1 MNEKII
7 NEASDRIEKYAWGL
21 THPWNTK
28 LLFVNNLSSL
38 LSLTED
44 KDDRLLDINTN
55 EYENVR
61 DFITN
66 CKYFSVLSFDMP
78 RHSFN
83 SLDEFESIL
92 PPLIILYSVDGE
104 IQANDNENDDELSF
118 IKETENLFNL
128 RSKNF
133 LLKAKYIIGSFE
145 FSKGGTP
152 KKIMLAEDFLLS
164 DSLENLENSSFYKM
178 SLHCSENIDLVN
190 KQSQYLV
197 SDENLIIEMNL
208 KILLNDHTI
217 NSFYST
223 RIVKPN
229 SIEYHNNTI
238 VLTGE
243 HFHEGYLSESHSISS
258 IWFDLNR
265 KGIIHKESSDSFY
278 NGK

>member
-28 LLFVNNLSSL
+28 LLFVNNLNSL

-66 CKYFSVLSFDMP
+66 CKYFSVLSFDMQ

-104 IQANDNENDDELSF
+104 IQVNEDDDELSF

-152 KKIMLAEDFLLS
+152 KKIMHAEDFLLS

-178 SLHCSENIDLVN
+178 SLHCSENIYLGN
-190 KQSQYLV
+190 KQWQILL
-197 SDENLIIEMNL
+197 SDENRIIELNL
-208 KILLNDHTI
+208 ENILNNYTK
-217 NSFYST
+217 NSFYT
-223 RIVKPN
+223 NNLVKPN

-243 HFHEGYLSESHSISS
+243 HFHEGYLKESHYASS
-258 IWFDLNR
+258 IWFEINR
-265 KGIIHKESSDSFY
+265 ENIIHIESSNSNY
-278 NGK
+278 NGR